1 MGIGQD
7 AHDELME
14 LDKKEQKENIGK
26 DLQNNIQ
33 QEIDDYIAKGGVM
46 DEEDD
51 EEEAAVKMQGQQ
63 SLSTHDDSDL

>member
-46 DEEDD
+46 DEEDE